1 MTGAD
6 TFGALLRRR
15 TFIPPN
21 KGDVLGRDGER
32 KTSSV
37 CAVDIR
43 FGVGVRARRELGGDP
58 AIKGL
63 SDELSLFRCVGV
75 VGTAL
80 EDSPFATLTCS
91 RIVNSELGD
100 RNPGEAASDRCLEL
114 REGENKMFLVRWD
127 FGVVEVDPE
136 A

>member
-1 MTGAD
+1 M
-6 TFGALLRRR
+6 
-15 TFIPPN
+15 PPN

-32 KTSSV
+32 KTSRV

-58 AIKGL
+58 AMKGF
-63 SDELSLFRCVGV
+63 SNELSLFRCVGV
-75 VGTAL
+75 VGTKL
-80 EDSPFATLTCS
+80 EDAPLASLTCS

-100 RNPGEAASDRCLEL
+100 RNPGDPASDRRLEL
-114 REGENKMFLVRWD
+114 REGENKMLLVRWD

-136 A
+136 AY